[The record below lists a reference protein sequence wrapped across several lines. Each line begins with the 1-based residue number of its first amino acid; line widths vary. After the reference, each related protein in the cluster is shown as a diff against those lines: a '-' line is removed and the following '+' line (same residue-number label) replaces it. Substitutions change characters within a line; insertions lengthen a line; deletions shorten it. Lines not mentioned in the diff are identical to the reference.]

1 MFLFTSPATREAQ
14 QPQVPHAAP
23 LRQASQA
30 TGVSFDYLAKTAER
44 ESRFNPTA
52 KASTSSATGMFQFL
66 EQTWLGMIKNEGP
79 KVGLVQEAAAI
90 SGENGR
96 FGVADSGMRQKIL
109 ALREDPSVSA
119 MMAGAFAARNGQ
131 NLQQSLGRKAT
142 EGELYVAHFMGAG
155 GARDLIQ
162 LAQANPDAKAASHF
176 KEAAGANRSV
186 FFDKSGRARSASE
199 VYANLTG
206 AFSQN
211 TLLAPQQTAATS
223 DKAHQMFRVKGE
235 GKPMHGLF
243 RSQGEP
249 VADAVSKAWSG
260 VSHRNGQG
268 DETRVAF
275 FPRDLRNGQPVASD
289 ATTPSPLS
297 ASPLIESGRNRVN
310 VPLPPQRPS
319 RVDQA
324 VQGNANQTEFGQ
336 RQQRSGQ
343 RANAPLDLMRFVKV
357 GLRP

>member
-1 MFLFTSPATREAQ
+1 
-14 QPQVPHAAP
+14 
-23 LRQASQA
+23 
-30 TGVSFDYLAKTAER
+30 VSD
-44 ESRFNPTA
+44 
-52 KASTSSATGMFQFL
+52 G
-66 EQTWLGMIKNEGP
+66 
-79 KVGLVQEAAAI
+79 
-90 SGENGR
+90 
-96 FGVADSGMRQKIL
+96 GMRQKIL

-131 NLQQSLGRKAT
+131 NLQQSLGRKPT

-176 KEAAGANRSV
+176 RDAASANRSV

-211 TLLAPQQTAATS
+211 AVGQSPVLLAQQTAATS

-249 VADAVSKAWSG
+249 VADAVSKTWSG
-260 VSHRNGQG
+260 VSRRNGQT

-275 FPRDLRNGQPVASD
+275 FPRDLRSGQAIANDAS
-289 ATTPSPLS
+289 AVPALPTSLMV
-297 ASPLIESGRNRVN
+297 EGGRRPVN
-310 VPLPPQRPS
+310 VPLPPQRPATGDRPVQTNS
-319 RVDQA
+319 NQA
-324 VQGNANQTEFGQ
+324 DFDQ
-336 RQQRSGQ
+336 RQKRSAQ
-343 RANAPLDLMRFVKV
+343 SANAPPLISC
-357 GLRP
+357 GL

>member
-1 MFLFTSPATREAQ
+1 MFLFTNSAPREAQ
-14 QPQVPHAAP
+14 QPQVPHATP

-52 KASTSSATGMFQFL
+52 KASTSTATGMFQFL

-79 KVGLVQEAAAI
+79 KMGLGQEAAAI
-90 SGENGR
+90 TGESGR
-96 FGVADSGMRQKIL
+96 FSVSDSGARQKIL
-109 ALREDPSVSA
+109 SLREDPSVSA

-131 NLQQSLGRKAT
+131 SLQQSLGRKPT
-142 EGELYVAHFMGAG
+142 EGELYVAHFMGAS

-162 LAQANPDAKAASHF
+162 LAQTNPDAKAASHF
-176 KEAAGANRSV
+176 RDAAGANRSV
-186 FFDKSGRARSASE
+186 FFDKSGRARSAGE

-211 TLLAPQQTAATS
+211 TVSAPQQTAATS
-223 DKAHQMFRVKGE
+223 DKAQQMFRVKGE

-249 VADAVSKAWSG
+249 VADAVSKAWAG
-260 VSHRNGQG
+260 VGRKGSLAEGL
-268 DETRVAF
+268 ETRVAF
-275 FPRDLRNGQPVASD
+275 YPRDVRSGQPVMSD
-289 ATTPSPLS
+289 ATASVSS
-297 ASPLIESGRNRVN
+297 ADSTHKLVN

-319 RVDQA
+319 GFEQVA
-324 VQGNANQTEFGQ
+324 VAEGGARPVRTV
-336 RQQRSGQ
+336 QRSS
-343 RANAPLDLMRFVKV
+343 APLDLMRFVKV
-357 GLRP
+357 GQRP